1 MLVMLKRYSRRL
13 VEELFQ
19 RYEIITF
26 EADDCDEIEMEL
38 RSMFINQR
46 EESFDTYIRE
56 RQEKTIQFIAVT
68 EKDIMTILNL
78 RKQIWATTYRGIY
91 PDSMIDDFDYA
102 WHMDKE
108 MKRICNPEYAVY
120 FITKDML
127 NIGYLTMRKTDK
139 VILQSLYILEEYQHQ
154 GIGKLAFKFIN
165 KYCKEN
171 GANSFICHCVPENK
185 NARLFYEKMGGEII
199 GEDLDNEESWMN
211 SVIYQFKI

>member
-1 MLVMLKRYSRRL
+1 MLKRYSRRL
-13 VEELFQ
+13 VEELFR

-26 EADDCDEIEMEL
+26 EADDCDEIAMEL
-38 RSMFINQR
+38 RSMFINQS

-56 RQEKTIQFIAVT
+56 RQEKIIRFIAVM

-108 MKRICNPEYAVY
+108 MKLICNPEYAVY

-154 GIGKLAFKFIN
+154 GIGKL
-165 KYCKEN
+165 
-171 GANSFICHCVPENK
+171 V
-185 NARLFYEKMGGEII
+185 
-199 GEDLDNEESWMN
+199 
-211 SVIYQFKI
+211 